1 MRSALRFTVAA
12 LFLAI
17 AACEREA
24 PLGNGNGSTTAL
36 AVLKDGQGKEIGRA
50 TFSEVAGGVRIAL
63 EASGLPPGEH
73 GFHIHER
80 GDCHG
85 PDFKSA
91 GGHFNPEGREH
102 GLDNPRGP
110 HAGDLPNIT
119 VGQDGTVKTE
129 TLATRV
135 TLGSGKH
142 SLLEPG
148 GRTLVIHAGADDG
161 RTDPDG
167 KAGTRIACGVITRI
181 DDGGH

>member
-1 MRSALRFTVAA
+1 MNVVLRLGVAG
-12 LFLAI
+12 LVLAI

-24 PLGNGNGSTTAL
+24 PQGNGNGSPTAV

-50 TFSEVAGGVRIAL
+50 TFTEVAGGVRISL

-80 GDCHG
+80 GECHG

-91 GGHFNPEGREH
+91 GGHYNPEGREH

-119 VGQDGTVKTE
+119 VGKDGTVRTE
-129 TLATRV
+129 TIAGRV
-135 TLGSGKH
+135 TLGA
-142 SLLEPG
+142 LLAPG
-148 GRTLVIHAGADDG
+148 GRTLVIHERADDG
-161 RTDPDG
+161 KTDPDG
-167 KAGTRIACGVITRI
+167 KAGTRIACGVILE
-181 DDGGH
+181 GAGP